1 MLCFFFRCICD
12 FPLLKL
18 VLTCAEN
25 KSFLKRRDGK
35 RKYVAFTSHA
45 KLRGC
50 WHVSQL
56 GFLRCFF
63 LLVVSASLSVLF
75 PELRFF
81 FSLSCVFFPLSGRP
95 CGIFNWETTLRC
107 WFCKE
112 GPWAI
117 ASDQRSLIGEVS
129 MHVFYVVS
137 EPAKVMFYRRCTG
150 ARCQPIPSPSA
161 WAETAQGFLALRLAV
176 PPQSAPAQAA

>member
-1 MLCFFFRCICD
+1 MGRENTLHLLHTLSCAAVGMFLSLVFFDVFSFWSCLLPCRCCF
-12 FPLLKL
+12 
-18 VLTCAEN
+18 
-25 KSFLKRRDGK
+25 
-35 RKYVAFTSHA
+35 
-45 KLRGC
+45 
-50 WHVSQL
+50 
-56 GFLRCFF
+56 
-63 LLVVSASLSVLF
+63 LSCV
-75 PELRFF
+75 F

>member
-1 MLCFFFRCICD
+1 MSKRRSRFQTNNRIYSCVVFLFISYSSAFIIVISVSLGLFRICSAFFLRCICD

-81 FSLSCVFFPLSGRP
+81 FPWVAFFS
-95 CGIFNWETTLRC
+95 
-107 WFCKE
+107 
-112 GPWAI
+112 PW
-117 ASDQRSLIGEVS
+117 
-129 MHVFYVVS
+129 VVD
-137 EPAKVMFYRRCTG
+137 
-150 ARCQPIPSPSA
+150 
-161 WAETAQGFLALRLAV
+161 LAV
-176 PPQSAPAQAA
+176 SSIGKPLWDAGSVRKGHGP